1 MLRLLLPFFWCLY
14 YLFFAKYSTDI
25 VLTNTHAYSPLYHIL
40 VPSNLSHCLCWHLP
54 PSSHLWRGLLTFHSK
69 ELQQRLRTL
78 LHQLITPTLA
88 TIFKVF
94 LLENATTYLF
104 SWMNHDEGNQV
115 GANLYKLWTSHSS
128 YEIFNLIVRHTSN
141 TN

>member
-1 MLRLLLPFFWCLY
+1 MHTHPFTISLCHPICLIVVFVGICRPPLTYGGVCLL
-14 YLFFAKYSTDI
+14 
-25 VLTNTHAYSPLYHIL
+25 V
-40 VPSNLSHCLCWHLP
+40 
-54 PSSHLWRGLLTFHSK
+54 HSK

-78 LHQLITPTLA
+78 LHQLITPTLG

-115 GANLYKLWTSHSS
+115 ESVQAMDITFV
-128 YEIFNLIVRHTSN
+128 I
-141 TN
+141 